1 MNRWITW
8 TCFLLL
14 LGCSP
19 ERRTLLKDRAEVSR
33 LGESAELY
41 WKALRWGDHAA
52 AAAFIQGSEARLAW
66 LEEAGGAGAR
76 QYRSAEVI
84 SVEAGPVLE
93 SDSRGIQREGQ
104 VIARVV
110 YYTLPSQVL
119 KNEMVKQDGVRKPT
133 GWFIQ
138 D

>member
-1 MNRWITW
+1 MRWFSWMTVLMV
-8 TCFLLL
+8 F
-14 LGCSP
+14 GCSA
-19 ERRTLLKDRAEVSR
+19 ERMAVLKDRSETTR

-52 AAAFIQGSEARLAW
+52 ASNFIQGVDARLAW
-66 LEEAGGAGAR
+66 LESANGANAR

-84 SVEAGPVLE
+84 SVEAGPALEGDPRGVLR
-93 SDSRGIQREGQ
+93 DGH

-110 YYTLPSQVL
+110 YYTLPNQVL
-119 KNEMVKQDGVRKPT
+119 KNEMIKQVWVRKPN

>member
-1 MNRWITW
+1 MKRWITW
-8 TCFLLL
+8 TCLLL
-14 LGCSP
+14 LFGCSA
-19 ERRTLLKDRAEVSR
+19 ERRMLLKDRAETSR

-66 LEEAGGAGAR
+66 LEEASGSGAR

-93 SDSRGIQREGQ
+93 LDPRGIQREGQ
-104 VIARVV
+104 VITRVV

-119 KNEMVKQDGVRKPT
+119 KNEMVKQEWVRKPT

>member
-14 LGCSP
+14 LGCSA
-19 ERRTLLKDRAEVSR
+19 ERRTILKDRAETSR

-52 AAAFIQGSEARLAW
+52 AAAFIQGADARLAW
-66 LEEAGGAGAR
+66 LEQASGAQAR

-84 SVEAGPVLE
+84 SVEAGPILE
-93 SDSRGIQREGQ
+93 GDTRGVQREGH
-104 VIARVV
+104 VITRVV

-119 KNEMVKQDGVRKPT
+119 KNEMVKQDWVRKPS

>member
-1 MNRWITW
+1 MKRWMTW
-8 TCFLLL
+8 VCLLFL
-14 LGCSP
+14 LGCSA
-19 ERRTLLKDRAEVSR
+19 ERRAVLKDRVEIAR

-52 AAAFIQGSEARLAW
+52 AAAFIQGADARLAW
-66 LEEAGGAGAR
+66 LEEASGAQAR

-84 SVEAGPVLE
+84 SVDAGPALE
-93 SDSRGIQREGQ
+93 ADPRGIQREGQ
-104 VIARVV
+104 VITRVV

-119 KNEMVKQDGVRKPT
+119 KNEMVKQDWVRKPT